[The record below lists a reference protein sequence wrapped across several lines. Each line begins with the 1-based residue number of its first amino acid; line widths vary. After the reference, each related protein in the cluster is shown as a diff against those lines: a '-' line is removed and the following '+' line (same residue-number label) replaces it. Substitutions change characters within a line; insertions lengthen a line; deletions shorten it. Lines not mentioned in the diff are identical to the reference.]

1 MSSVDSANALTARLK
16 LRHLRL
22 VLALSEYK
30 ISAKVAQQLHI
41 SPAAV
46 SKTLAEIEE
55 IIGVKLFDRGRRG
68 MLPNEVGREVIQVA
82 TLVCGQLARMSE
94 YVQAARQGKRGR
106 LTIAFRTL
114 SVQPFL
120 AQTVCAFH
128 EIHPLVD
135 ISVIEGA
142 VGDLIAQL
150 VNGELDI
157 LFAYEDPRFD
167 LPELISTP
175 VVGAQNVV
183 VIASL
188 AHPLLRQKKI
198 TAKDLVDQQWCL
210 PAFGTRH
217 LHHLDTAFQMHDL
230 PSPSR
235 GIRTS
240 DIAMTISLLQNAN
253 FLAVLPMRIAAQL
266 VSSNVARLLPFSP
279 GTHVEPVVAL
289 RNGALK
295 PRSAAKT
302 FLEFCMRRAAETAIL
317 TSPEPK

>member
-167 LPELISTP
+167 LP
-175 VVGAQNVV
+175 G
-183 VIASL
+183 
-188 AHPLLRQKKI
+188 
-198 TAKDLVDQQWCL
+198 
-210 PAFGTRH
+210 
-217 LHHLDTAFQMHDL
+217 
-230 PSPSR
+230 
-235 GIRTS
+235 
-240 DIAMTISLLQNAN
+240 
-253 FLAVLPMRIAAQL
+253 
-266 VSSNVARLLPFSP
+266 
-279 GTHVEPVVAL
+279 
-289 RNGALK
+289 
-295 PRSAAKT
+295 
-302 FLEFCMRRAAETAIL
+302 
-317 TSPEPK
+317 